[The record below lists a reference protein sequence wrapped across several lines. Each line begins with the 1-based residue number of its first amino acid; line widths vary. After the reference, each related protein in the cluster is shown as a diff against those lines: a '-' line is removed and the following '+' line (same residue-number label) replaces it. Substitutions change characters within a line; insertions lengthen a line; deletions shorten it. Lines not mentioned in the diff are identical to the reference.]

1 MNVNK
6 TEADI
11 QNLHNTRGL
20 KSNQDYLS
28 WAMEPNCDRK
38 IFSLSV
44 SLGSDT
50 KRQKYASA
58 RLYTAF
64 IPLSRTA
71 ERVNNILLTA
81 LLKMDVL
88 THFMT
93 G

>member
-6 TEADI
+6 IEADI
-11 QNLHNTRGL
+11 QNLHNTRG
-20 KSNQDYLS
+20 YLS
-28 WAMEPNCDRK
+28 WAIESNCDRK

-44 SLGSDT
+44 SLCSDT

-64 IPLSRTA
+64 IPLSRAA

>member
-20 KSNQDYLS
+20 KSN
-28 WAMEPNCDRK
+28 CDRK
-38 IFSLSV
+38 IFCLSV
-44 SLGSDT
+44 SLCSDT